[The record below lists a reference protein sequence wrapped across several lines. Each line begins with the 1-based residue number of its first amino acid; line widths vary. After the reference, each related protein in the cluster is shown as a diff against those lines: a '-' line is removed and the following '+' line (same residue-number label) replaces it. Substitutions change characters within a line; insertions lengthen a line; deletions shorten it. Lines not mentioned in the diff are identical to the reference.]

1 MTNRGR
7 PWGMLLGGISRTL
20 LVGIFLLAPGARSE
34 VRPLVVV
41 GASPIQIGSTG
52 GTLAKEDA
60 IEQGLLEGV
69 LRVARDL
76 LEEQAMTDLPESEPN
91 PPELWPHPP
100 AVPGLGE
107 WAKNPSGGIDY
118 SQTDPYSAPST
129 ADPAAEPE
137 MTGLEAEERAAALFR
152 AAQMAQEAEQ
162 KRIREALGHEM
173 VSYTKSFR
181 IVEDQGERPALFTDE
196 PDVATE
202 YVVLLE
208 VQVETDR
215 VRARLEEAGLLR
227 RLAESE
233 LTGIRIEI
241 LGLTHYLGYQAFL
254 DLLRSDSVSAADVS
268 PRHFSAGRL
277 VIHVEGEWETDQLLE
292 RLKAASP
299 ENLTIE
305 VAAAE
310 PIANAARERRPTPWR
325 ETDGSDGSGPRP
337 RTMVLRVDWGPLA
350 PPVPPEPPEATSSA
364 FES

>member
-7 PWGMLLGGISRTL
+7 RWGMLFRGISRIL
-20 LVGIFLLAPGARSE
+20 LLGVFLLAPGARSE

-41 GASPIQIGSTG
+41 GASPIQIGSTR
-52 GTLAKEDA
+52 GTLAKENA

-76 LEEQAMTDLPESEPN
+76 LEEQAITVPPESEPD

-100 AVPGLGE
+100 AVPELGE
-107 WAKNPSGGIDY
+107 WEKNPSGGVDY
-118 SQTDPYSAPST
+118 SQEDPYSAPSA
-129 ADPAAEPE
+129 ADSAGEPE
-137 MTGLEAEERAAALFR
+137 LTELEAEERAATLFR
-152 AAQMAQEAEQ
+152 AAQLAQEAEQ
-162 KRIREALGHEM
+162 KRIRDALGDEM

-227 RLAESE
+227 RLAELE
-233 LTGIRIEI
+233 LTGIQIEI

-268 PRHFSAGRL
+268 PRHFSAGRV

-305 VAAAE
+305 VADAE
-310 PIANAARERRPTPWR
+310 PRAQTARESSASPWR
-325 ETDGSDGSGPRP
+325 ESEGPGPGPRK
-337 RTMVLRVDWGPLA
+337 MVLRVEWGPLA
-350 PPVPPEPPEATSSA
+350 PPSPPEPSELPEAASSA